1 VEPAGPSPAPAT
13 GSPVTGES
21 PDGVQ
26 WPRMT
31 EYFNREAQEG
41 GHHPLV
47 HPAGAAQ
54 ALSIPRSQADR
65 IFLVAETQGVLGPQQ
80 VDGSR
85 RLLTTSPPS
94 TPILTPTSGGSRG

>member
-1 VEPAGPSPAPAT
+1 MA
-13 GSPVTGES
+13 GES

-31 EYFNREAQEG
+31 EYLGRQSQEG

-85 RLLTTSPPS
+85 RLLINDRMP
-94 TPILTPTSGGSRG
+94 TPMPGGSRG

>member
-1 VEPAGPSPAPAT
+1 MEPAGPSATAAT
-13 GSPVTGES
+13 GAPVAGES

-26 WPRMT
+26 WPRMN
-31 EYFNREAQEG
+31 EYLNREAQEG
-41 GHHPLV
+41 GDHPLV

-54 ALSIPRSQADR
+54 ALAIPRSQADR
-65 IFLVAETQGVLGPQQ
+65 MFLVAETQGVLSPQQ

-94 TPILTPTSGGSRG
+94 TPILTAGGSRG

>member
-1 VEPAGPSPAPAT
+1 
-13 GSPVTGES
+13 
-21 PDGVQ
+21 
-26 WPRMT
+26 MT
-31 EYFNREAQEG
+31 EYLGRQAQEG

-65 IFLVAETQGVLGPQQ
+65 MFLVAETQGVLGPQQ

-85 RLLTTSPPS
+85 RLTNTPAS
-94 TPILTPTSGGSRG
+94 TPILTPTAGGSRG